1 MAETQPDLAVTD
13 APAEVAAVSETP
25 LAEIA
30 VAEVAAE
37 VPVAEPAVA
46 VIATPVAPAEAAPV
60 KRGRGRPRKG
70 TQVAVPVAAIAKA
83 PAAAKPVTPKAVAAK
98 VAAKPQPKAA
108 NPAKTATAV
117 KAKAVAKPAKV
128 VAPKLTVK
136 RTAAPKA
143 TAPQKETVKMATKTK
158 TPEITAKIQETF
170 KDATEKAKAAFEKS
184 QAAFGDAGEFA
195 KGNVEAVVSST
206 KILAAGV
213 KTMGET
219 YVAETKSAYET
230 MTADMKELAAVK
242 SPTEFFELQSKLL
255 RKNFDAAVA
264 TGSKK
269 SEETL
274 KLVNEAFQPIST
286 RLSLAMEKIKQA
298 A

>member
-1 MAETQPDLAVTD
+1 MAETQPDLAVTE
-13 APAEVAAVSETP
+13 APAEVAAMAEAP
-25 LAEIA
+25 LAET
-30 VAEVAAE
+30 
-37 VPVAEPAVA
+37 PVAEAPVSEPAVSEPAAA
-46 VIATPVAPAEAAPV
+46 VIAAPVASVEAAPL

-70 TQVAVPVAAIAKA
+70 TVVADIAKVPAKA
-83 PAAAKPVTPKAVAAK
+83 PAKASVVKKAVAAK
-98 VAAKPQPKAA
+98 VAAKPQAKAA
-108 NPAKTATAV
+108 KPAKTVIAAKPKAV
-117 KAKAVAKPAKV
+117 KAKAVA
-128 VAPKLTVK
+128 PKLTVK
-136 RTAAPKA
+136 TTAAPKA

-158 TPEITAKIQETF
+158 TPEITAKIQESF

-195 KGNVEAVVSST
+195 KGNVEAVVTST

-213 KTMGET
+213 KTMGEA

-230 MTADMKELAAVK
+230 MTADIKELAAVK
-242 SPTEFFELQSKLL
+242 SPTEFFELQSKLM